1 MTSHD
6 TTPLRGRP
14 VDPLSLEAMG
24 KQAAHISETAGIS
37 MTDAVVQTIGH
48 VKLNSEQVRR
58 VVEYANVEIFNR
70 KFAAMQGSVRS
81 VHIDGGPA
89 DPAQVMQT
97 LNNAARPREV
107 IVDSLEYSMPP
118 DFMKS
123 AAPAVFDIV
132 PERTRAGALGEV
144 SALQSKLAA
153 AHDELVQNFEASKER
168 VAYAFEALAEAV
180 KSASAGGAT
189 PAEIY
194 SAWYRAHPELAK
206 IAYSKL
212 AGFMRPDNEKV
223 AGRSISPSAKVAT
236 LFSAFVQESLS
247 AEAHT
252 HALRNVETELSKV
265 AVWLRKHGG

>member
-14 VDPLSLEAMG
+14 VDPYALEAMG
-24 KQAAHISETAGIS
+24 KQAAHVAESGSLS

-58 VVEYANVEIFNR
+58 VVEYANIEIFNR
-70 KFAAMQGSVRS
+70 KFAAMSGSVRS

-89 DPAQVMQT
+89 DPVQVMQT
-97 LNNAARPREV
+97 LNDAARPREV

-118 DFMKS
+118 DLVKS
-123 AAPAVFDIV
+123 ASPASFDTT
-132 PERTRAGALGEV
+132 PERTRNGAIGEV
-144 SALQSKLAA
+144 YALQSKLAA
-153 AHDELVQNFEASKER
+153 AHDELVQNVEASKER
-168 VAYAFEALAEAV
+168 VSEAFDDLVELV

-194 SAWYRAHPELAK
+194 SAWHSVHPELAQLT
-206 IAYSKL
+206 YSKL
-212 AGFMRPDNEKV
+212 ASFMRPDNEKI
-223 AGRSISPSAKVAT
+223 AGRSLNPSSRIVSV
-236 LFSAFVQESLS
+236 FSDLVMESKS

-252 HALRNVETELSKV
+252 IALRGIEAELGKI
-265 AVWLRKHGG
+265 AGWLTRHGG